1 MFITNKTVR
10 EFDYIV
16 FLIYNYNRLDLYSI
30 KFLEDTWMPREGV
43 TIYDLLISCPGDVT
57 SYLQLIKEAVD
68 NFNKLYGSLNNI
80 QVSIKHWSTD
90 SFPESG
96 DKPQELLNKQ
106 IVRECDAAV
115 AIFWTRFGTVTD
127 NYESGTEEE
136 IEEMLSAD
144 KQVFMYFLEAP
155 IIPSN
160 IDIKQYE
167 KVQEFKE
174 RYKDRGIFFIVKD
187 EIDFQRLFTNHLSL
201 YFLKLISEKETF
213 QNEQLKPLL
222 TIRDKNTSSDECS
235 VPIKF
240 NLLESKF
247 LNENYKKIIDHIEE
261 LNKTV
266 ISEVPTKVDNNT
278 KKLTLS
284 LNEEDNVN
292 FLSKIADDVTISDDF
307 KKLINDFAIKE
318 EIKLHEKFWCLGNL
332 KKNKLQMATPFGKSA
347 TSYIGTDEERNRFSL
362 LKKLYWEIVSFNE
375 YTEYFTFMD
384 NIEYIELMVS
394 NIGKSYDEDIDIKL
408 IVPKGCLLKH
418 DDLLYPGENIIEKVQ
433 EIKIEEIL
441 FEISETDSVCAYDYP
456 QQPSFRSEEINVSP
470 LLTYTRTFSYE
481 DQKEYYKDSL
491 NDIFIYRY
499 FDKPESDILR
509 FDIEYLKHNT
519 SMAFPS
525 KLLFKNVPS
534 TIEYEITS
542 KFTPDMV
549 KGKINLKSE

>member
-1 MFITNKTVR
+1 
-10 EFDYIV
+10 
-16 FLIYNYNRLDLYSI
+16 
-30 KFLEDTWMPREGV
+30 MPREGV
-43 TIYDLLISCPGDVT
+43 AVYDLLISCPGDVNE
-57 SYLQLIKEAVD
+57 YLELIKEAVD

-80 QVSIKHWSTD
+80 QVSVKHWSTD

-106 IVRECDAAV
+106 IVRNCDAAV
-115 AIFWTRFGTVTD
+115 AIFWTRFGTATD
-127 NYESGTEEE
+127 RYGSGTEEE
-136 IEEMLSAD
+136 IEEMLLAK
-144 KQVFMYFLEAP
+144 KQVFMYFLDTP
-155 IIPSN
+155 INPSEIN
-160 IDIKQYE
+160 EEQFAAVKN
-167 KVQEFKE
+167 FKE
-174 RYKDRGIFFIVKD
+174 RYKDRGIFFTVKD
-187 EIDFQRLFTNHLSL
+187 KSEFKRHFTNHLTL
-201 YFLKLISEKETF
+201 YFLNLVNEKETF
-213 QNEQLKPLL
+213 QNEPLKPLL
-222 TIRDKNTSSDECS
+222 TIRDKNTSSDECC

-240 NLLESKF
+240 NLLDSEF
-247 LNENYKKIIDHIEE
+247 LNKNYKKIIDYFEK

-266 ISEVPTKVDNNT
+266 ISEVPAKVDNNT
-278 KKLTLS
+278 KKLTRS
-284 LNEEDNVN
+284 LKEEDNVIL
-292 FLSKIADDVTISDDF
+292 LSKIADDVTISDDF

-332 KKNKLQMATPFGKSA
+332 KKNKLQMPTPFGKSA
-347 TSYIGTDEERNRFSL
+347 PSYIGTDEERNRFSL

-418 DDLLYPGENIIEKVQ
+418 HDLLYPGENIIEEVQ

-441 FEISETDSVCAYDYP
+441 FKISETDSVCAYDYP
-456 QQPSFRSEEINVSP
+456 QQPLLRSEEINVSP
-470 LLTYTRTFSYE
+470 LLTYNRTSSYE
-481 DQKEYYKDSL
+481 SQKNYYKDSL

-525 KLLFKNVPS
+525 KLLFKNVPR

-542 KFTPDMV
+542 KFIPDMV
-549 KGKINLKSE
+549 KGKINLKTD